1 MRKALIKI
9 RSELNKI
16 RIVKHADSVSL
27 SSLYKRLIV
36 AIKYSGYLF
45 GSVIKHF
52 FAGPHNMDLK
62 EQCFF
67 DPDLEG
73 LEKYEDWLK

>member
-1 MRKALIKI
+1 MASVIGKYNEEI
-9 RSELNKI
+9 LNA
-16 RIVKHADSVSL
+16 VKHYEKQNGDL
-27 SSLYKRLIV
+27 LD
-36 AIKYSGYLF
+36 
-45 GSVIKHF
+45 SVIKHF

-67 DPDLEG
+67 DPDLKG

>member
-1 MRKALIKI
+1 MASVIGKYNEEILSA
-9 RSELNKI
+9 
-16 RIVKHADSVSL
+16 VKRYENQNGDL
-27 SSLYKRLIV
+27 SD
-36 AIKYSGYLF
+36 
-45 GSVIKHF
+45 SVIKHF
-52 FAGPHNMDLK
+52 FAGLHNMDLK

>member
-1 MRKALIKI
+1 MASVIGKYNEEILSA
-9 RSELNKI
+9 
-16 RIVKHADSVSL
+16 VKRYENQNGDLV
-27 SSLYKRLIV
+27 
-36 AIKYSGYLF
+36 